1 MSWIALATY
10 RRSDRLAPALVLNN
24 KLYDLEAAIS
34 AGVPN
39 VQPDW
44 LGNGVEA
51 MVKNWSKAQPWLKE
65 ATPAAAKLVA
75 SGALEPIE
83 GDAASVAAP
92 FVPQL
97 IFYVASNYA
106 NNASEM
112 GTTLAAKAQRKTYR
126 PEQRRV
132 GKGDGK

>member
-65 ATPAAAKLVA
+65 ATPAAAKFVA

-92 FVPQL
+92 FVPQR
-97 IFYVASNYA
+97 IFCVASNYPKPS
-106 NNASEM
+106 NKR
-112 GTTLAAKAQRKTYR
+112 GTKLDATAQIRN
-126 PEQRRV
+126 
-132 GKGDGK
+132 